1 MLCRVTRAST
11 GSQRHCRLV
20 DRREE
25 GTSAGGAAT
34 ERTHAEEGAELAG
47 EIDEMASRVR

>member
-1 MLCRVTRAST
+1 MLFPEVRAST
-11 GSQRHCRLV
+11 GSQRHYRLV

-34 ERTHAEEGAELAG
+34 ERTHAEEGEELAG